1 MISDFFL
8 ILFMTI
14 SGAFAAYSLK
24 RSSGGT
30 LLQTFCS
37 IWFFMGGGLYLCAA
51 CLNILA
57 LKRMDYSIVLPLSSV
72 TYIWTAMISRTL
84 LKENIT
90 KKMLLG
96 IIFIVFGAICI
107 SLSFPQ

>member
-8 ILFMTI
+8 ILLMTI

-30 LLQTFCS
+30 LLQIFCS
-37 IWFFMGGGLYLCAA
+37 VWFFAGGGLYLCAA

-57 LKRMDYSIVLPLSSV
+57 LKRMDYSIVLPLSSI
-72 TYIWTAMISRTL
+72 TYIWTAIISWTL

-90 KKMLLG
+90 KKMILG
-96 IIFIVFGAICI
+96 ITFIVSGAVCI
-107 SLSFPQ
+107 SLAFSQ